1 MTAVSR
7 ADQLSSK
14 DSKSSQRERL
24 LAAMTELCAAAGYRD
39 TTIADVIAN
48 AGVSRATFYEYFSDK
63 DDCLLAA
70 QRSHAT
76 ALTAHLERTIAA
88 TDSDGVL
95 PAAVTT
101 LLRFAGDHPDAT
113 QLLTRGCLAAGG
125 TAASRY
131 DAMLADLGT
140 VVERATPDH
149 GYLVAIPVLLA
160 GMYRALW
167 PHLHTGE
174 TEVSRFETD
183 LMTWMASYRL
193 PGGIG
198 ISSHFDQAHT
208 PSSPFLPDPPLT
220 APKPLPPGRRVLP
233 VGEVTRN
240 RRERILYATADA
252 AAEVGYLA
260 ITVDDIVARA
270 QIARRAFYQH
280 FADIDD
286 AFLGVLEFFAQP
298 LLASTATAFFA
309 TNPWPQ
315 RAWDAALAL
324 LDFLTNYPSIAH
336 AMWVDSDAGP
346 ASATRSIQATE
357 RTLTL
362 LLEEGYRQGS
372 QGPPSR
378 LTSDLV
384 LATVSELASR
394 RLRDGE
400 GELLV
405 RHLPQF
411 GGVIL
416 TPFLGAAAT
425 VDFLQARAGGA

>member
-1 MTAVSR
+1 M
-7 ADQLSSK
+7 SSK
-14 DSKSSQRERL
+14 DSKSPQRERL
-24 LAAMTELCAAAGYRD
+24 LAAFTELCAAAGYRD
-39 TTIADVIAN
+39 TTIAEVIAN
-48 AGVSRATFYEYFSDK
+48 AGVSRATFYECFSDK

-70 QRSHAT
+70 QTSHAT
-76 ALTAHLERTIAA
+76 ALTAHLERTVTA
-88 TDSDGVL
+88 TDSDGAL
-95 PAAVTT
+95 PAAVTA
-101 LLRFAGDHPDAT
+101 LLRFAGDHAGAT
-113 QLLTRGCLAAGG
+113 QLLTRGCLAAGA

-131 DAMLADLGT
+131 DAMLAELGT
-140 VVERATPDH
+140 VIERATPDH
-149 GYLVAIPVLLA
+149 GYLVPLPVLLA

-174 TEVSRFETD
+174 TEVSRFEED
-183 LMTWMASYRL
+183 LTTWMASYRL
-193 PGGIG
+193 PSGIEV
-198 ISSHFDQAHT
+198 
-208 PSSPFLPDPPLT
+208 PSTLDPDRAPRSLFLPDPPLS

-252 AAEVGYLA
+252 ATDVGYLA

-298 LLASTATAFFA
+298 LLASAATAFFA
-309 TNPWPQ
+309 TSPWP
-315 RAWDAALAL
+315 RRVWDAALAL
-324 LDFLTNYPSIAH
+324 LDFLRSYPSIAH
-336 AMWVDSDAGP
+336 AMWVNSNAGP
-346 ASATRSIQATE
+346 AFATRSIQATE
-357 RTLTL
+357 RALTL
-362 LLEEGYRQGS
+362 LLAEGYRQDS
-372 QGPPSR
+372 QEPPSR

-384 LATVSELASR
+384 IATFSELANR

-405 RHLPQF
+405 RDLPQF

-416 TPFLGAAAT
+416 TPFLGVAAT
-425 VDFLQARAGGA
+425 VDFLEAQAGA